1 MLPAVIGV
9 DVGTSSSKGVLVD
22 LDGNVL
28 RSATREHAVDRP
40 RPGWVEMD
48 ADIWWHEFASLTAE
62 LLAPGDARIV
72 AVGVSGMGPC
82 VVLTDARDRPLR
94 PAILYGVDTRSTR
107 QIDEL
112 TDRFGEDEILARC
125 GSVLSTQ
132 AAGAKVAW
140 VADQEPKLF
149 AQARRLFLTS
159 SWLAF
164 NLTGE
169 YVLDHHSAS
178 QCTPLYDTDARDWY
192 RPWAEIIAPG
202 LSLPP
207 LRWPGDIAG
216 TVTREAAER
225 TGLPEGVP
233 VITGTV
239 DAWSE
244 AVSVGAQ
251 EVGDLMLMYGTTM
264 FLVNTVAAKVTSRS
278 LWGTVGA
285 FPGTRNLAG
294 GMATSGAITSWLRE
308 LFGSPDYAEL
318 LRLAED
324 SGPGANGLV
333 MLPYFAGERT
343 PIMDPHARGI
353 IAGLT
358 LSHSRGDLYRAAL
371 EATGLGVRH
380 NIETLEA
387 AGGDVRRIVAVGG
400 GVQGTLWA
408 QIVSDITQ
416 RAQAIPSQTIGAS
429 YGAAFLA
436 ARSVADTSI
445 AEWNPVKEIREPRP
459 EVGAE
464 YDELYAA
471 YRELYASTRTVA
483 HTLAA
488 RQEGAPRE

>member
-1 MLPAVIGV
+1 MLQAVIGV

-28 RSATREHAVDRP
+28 RRASREHAVDRP

-48 ADIWWHEFASLTAE
+48 ADNWWQEFASLTGE
-62 LLAPGDARIV
+62 LLAPAAAQVV

-82 VVLTDARDRPLR
+82 VVLTDARNRPLR

-107 QIDEL
+107 QIEKL
-112 TDRFGEDEILARC
+112 TGRFGEDEILARC

-140 VADQEPKLF
+140 VADDEPELF
-149 AQARRLFLTS
+149 ARARRLLLTS

-178 QCTPLYDTDARDWY
+178 QCTPLYDTDARAWY

-264 FLVNTVAAKVTSRS
+264 FLVNTVATKVTSRS

-308 LFGSPDYAEL
+308 LFGSPDYPEL

-324 SGPGANGLV
+324 SGPGAHGLL

-343 PIMDPHARGI
+343 PVMDPHARGI

-436 ARSVADTSI
+436 ARSVADASI
-445 AEWNPVKEIREPRP
+445 DAWNPVKEIREPRP

-471 YRELYASTRTVA
+471 YRDLYSSTRTIA

-488 RQEGAPRE
+488 RQERSPA